1 MKRAARAPSDLYPL
15 SHRVYRHG
23 VSKLELAAVVAT
35 FLLNVT
41 CKDAAPA
48 AIAPAEVGPPP
59 VATSADAAPAVAD
72 PPGGFVSII
81 SLLGDP
87 KRYAGHRVTVTGYV
101 RIEFEGDAV
110 YFHKEDFDNM
120 LTHNA
125 LWLDMGGAKT
135 SGLKEGYAY
144 VEGVFDP
151 DAHGHLGLFGGT
163 LKNITRLDASVGAAI
178 RHPAPAGSASGRA
191 AGAPTALGF

>member
-1 MKRAARAPSDLYPL
+1 
-15 SHRVYRHG
+15 VT
-23 VSKLELAAVVAT
+23 KLEIAVVVGT

-59 VATSADAAPAVAD
+59 VVALADAAPAAAD
-72 PPGGFVSII
+72 PPDGFVSII

-101 RIEFEGDAV
+101 RIEFEGNAV

-120 LTHNA
+120 LMKNA
-125 LWLDMGGAKT
+125 LWLDMAGAKT

-163 LKNITRLDASVGAAI
+163 LKNITRLDASGGAAI
-178 RHPAPAGSASGRA
+178 RNPAPTGSASGRA
-191 AGAPTALGF
+191 AGAPKGLSLGF

>member
-1 MKRAARAPSDLYPL
+1 M
-15 SHRVYRHG
+15 
-23 VSKLELAAVVAT
+23 SKLELAAVVAT

-48 AIAPAEVGPPP
+48 AIAPADVGPPP
-59 VATSADAAPAVAD
+59 ADAAPAAVD
-72 PPGGFVSII
+72 PPDGFVSII

-101 RIEFEGDAV
+101 RIEFEGNAV

-125 LWLDMGGAKT
+125 LWLDMAGAKT

-151 DAHGHLGLFGGT
+151 DGHGHLGLFGGT

-191 AGAPTALGF
+191 AGAPTSLGF